1 MSARARAAA
10 AVAEHAPGHGGE
22 EWADLGG
29 GLDHR
34 AFRVGDLV
42 VRVAAPD
49 ARAAVVREAA
59 LLRLV
64 AGRLA
69 VPVPEPRFADPARGV
84 IAHRFLPGRPLLGRT
99 PPADAATRLG
109 RDLRAL
115 HDIGR
120 GEVGDLLPVDPAD
133 PHEWLDG
140 LTGPD
145 HLLRAVRADVPRP
158 ADRLVP
164 AHADL
169 GAEHLLEDGGRLTG
183 IIDWSDAAVTDPALD
198 LARLL
203 RDFGPAFLDA
213 VLDAYGEDGPE
224 LRHRT
229 AFFARCA
236 ALEDLAHGR
245 DTGREEYSR
254 AAERGLTWLFP
265 DLGGVRR

>member
-10 AVAEHAPGHGGE
+10 AVAEHAPAHRGQG
-22 EWADLGG
+22 WVDLGG

-42 VRVAAPD
+42 VR
-49 ARAAVVREAA
+49 ARESGGDDAVVREAA

-64 AGRLA
+64 ADRIA
-69 VPVPEPRFADPARGV
+69 VPVPEPRFADPERGV

-99 PPADAATRLG
+99 PPAGAAALLG

-115 HDIGR
+115 HGTCRDA
-120 GEVGDLLPVDPAD
+120 VGDLLPVDPAD
-133 PHEWLDG
+133 PAQWLDG
-140 LTGPD
+140 LTGPA
-145 HLLRAVRADVPRP
+145 HLLRVVRTDVPPP

-198 LARLL
+198 LSRLL

-213 VLDAYGEDGPE
+213 VLDAYGDDGPE
-224 LRHRT
+224 LRRRT

-236 ALEDLAHGR
+236 ALEDLGFGRETGR
-245 DTGREEYSR
+245 DEYSR
-254 AAERGLTWLFP
+254 AAGRSLTWLFP
-265 DLGGVRR
+265 DPGGDRR